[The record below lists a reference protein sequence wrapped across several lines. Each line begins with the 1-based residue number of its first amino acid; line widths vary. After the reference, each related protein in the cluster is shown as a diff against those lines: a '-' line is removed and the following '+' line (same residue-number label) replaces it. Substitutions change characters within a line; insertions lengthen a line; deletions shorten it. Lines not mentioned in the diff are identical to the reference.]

1 MRDVPH
7 GLVVAVQVDGSGVND
22 EVVDGRGS
30 RGLGDNEGVIASR
43 ERQGAFIDE
52 GGCGIVAA
60 AIEHHRTGAVFH
72 DAAGSEHVGI
82 QGKITHCVQIKQGT
96 AGGDSAAADTEVA
109 RLRHDRARRNGQSVE
124 DAGIGEKQ
132 AGEATT
138 ISRQSAA
145 ALQREAIDRVGAV
158 EGSAGRKEDVR
169 SGSGVGYSANRRGH
183 EGRRGGRKIVGGSRS
198 EVAEGGVGGC
208 EQAEAVRVAGHQAG
222 PRRVDTDD
230 VRTDVIRK
238 ARRGRDDVD
247 SAGTSRSAA
256 KQARAG
262 IKIQSATVPGAG
274 RREGGDIQRGRG
286 RAGGQAEGAHAF
298 EVRDGVEGFR
308 HGRCPADEAQLAAAH
323 RQEAVSRRRHD
334 AGRAAQAI
342 RYNIGR
348 VVEDQ
353 GAAFREDGRDESE
366 SCVGAG
372 EDDRTAIDLQGIQ
385 NRAGIVSGKC
395 PGPGA
400 NLGDAQLAGSVI
412 GADQAGEGAAGA
424 VGTGDELTG
433 GIEAEILDRS
443 RGGSADDRADLHVCL
458 AAHVQD
464 RISSQRYLGGRI
476 IGRAQHEGSGVHGDC
491 RDTGAGSS

>member
-145 ALQREAIDRVGAV
+145 ALQREAIDRVGAG

-230 VRTDVIRK
+230 VRTDVVRK

-247 SAGTSRSAA
+247 STGTSRSAA
-256 KQARAG
+256 KQPGAG
-262 IKIQSATVPGAG
+262 IKIKPASIRAA
-274 RREGGDIQRGRG
+274 RCRNRGDVQRGRG

-298 EVRDGVEGFR
+298 EVRDGIEGFVHVR
-308 HGRCPADEAQLAAAH
+308 GAANEAQLTAAH
-323 RQEAVSRRRHD
+323 RQEAVSSRGHD

-342 RYNIGR
+342 RYDVGR

-366 SCVGAG
+366 SGAGAG
-372 EDDRTAIDLQGIQ
+372 EDD
-385 NRAGIVSGKC
+385 
-395 PGPGA
+395 
-400 NLGDAQLAGSVI
+400 
-412 GADQAGEGAAGA
+412 
-424 VGTGDELTG
+424 
-433 GIEAEILDRS
+433 
-443 RGGSADDRADLHVCL
+443 
-458 AAHVQD
+458 
-464 RISSQRYLGGRI
+464 
-476 IGRAQHEGSGVHGDC
+476 
-491 RDTGAGSS
+491 